1 MESSENTPDEIVRL
15 FCDAWSEG
23 KLDKIMEFFAEDAI
37 YHNIPM
43 EPAAGKDN
51 IRLVI
56 EGFLSMTSSIEF
68 KIIHQVASKE
78 IVMNERIDT
87 LAIGDNPVRLPVAGI
102 FEIGNGLIT
111 KWRDYFDMAQFTGA

>member
-43 EPAAGKDN
+43 EPAAGKDD